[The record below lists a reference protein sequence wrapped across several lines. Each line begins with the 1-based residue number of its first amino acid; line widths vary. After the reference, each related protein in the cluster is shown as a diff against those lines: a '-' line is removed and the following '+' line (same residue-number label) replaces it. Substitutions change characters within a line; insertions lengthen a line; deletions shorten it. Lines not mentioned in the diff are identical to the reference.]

1 MKRVSAII
9 VAAGEGKRFGSPKQF
24 SLLRGKPVLEWC
36 LKKFEAHERVDEI
49 ILVLPEVAQK
59 EKFSSLYK
67 KVVAVVEGGRKRQD
81 SVVKGFAQVS
91 PEKTEIVLVHDGI
104 RPLVGKDLITRVID
118 ETLKN
123 GAAIPALQIEETV
136 KEVEDG
142 KVIRTMNR
150 TGLYRV
156 QTPQGFSYS
165 ILKEALERA
174 TEENFYGTDEAMLV
188 ERIGRKVFVVQ
199 GDPRNIKIT
208 NPADIKIMEALF
220 EV

>member
-24 SLLRGKPVLEWC
+24 SLLRGKPILEWC
-36 LKKFEAHERVDEI
+36 LEKFEAHERVDEI

-59 EKFSSLYK
+59 EKLFSLYK

-81 SVVKGFAQVS
+81 SVLKGFAQVS

-136 KEVEDG
+136 KEVEEG

-188 ERIGRKVFVVQ
+188 ERIGRRVFIVQ